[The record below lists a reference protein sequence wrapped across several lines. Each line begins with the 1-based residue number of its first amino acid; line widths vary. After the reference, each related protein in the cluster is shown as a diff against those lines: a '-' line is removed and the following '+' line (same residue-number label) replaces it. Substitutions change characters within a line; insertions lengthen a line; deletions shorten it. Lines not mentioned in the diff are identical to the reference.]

1 MKVNTDGVLLG
12 AAASV
17 NQDDRIVLDVGTGTG
32 VIALIIAQKLYDL
45 SLSVNREWPDDV
57 RITGI
62 DVDGPACEESAENFG
77 KSPWPDILNVK
88 KIPLSDYIPEKEIDL
103 IVSNPPYFEK
113 SLKAPDERRSF
124 ARHSCEGISYA
135 DLISFSKRYLSPSGR
150 LALILPAV
158 YETDLLRCGRMG
170 GLFPSRIIRIS
181 TTAAKRPSR
190 LIAEFS
196 RSHFGM
202 DVKTLL
208 ISEDGRYTE
217 DYRKIT
223 EPFYL

>member
-17 NQDDRIVLDVGTGTG
+17 NSDDRIVLDVGTGTG

-45 SLSVNREWPDDV
+45 FLSENREWPDGV
-57 RITGI
+57 QITGI
-62 DVDGPACEESAENFG
+62 DVDGPAFEESAENFG
-77 KSPWPDILNVK
+77 KSPWPDILNAK
-88 KIPLSDYIPEKEIDL
+88 KIPLLDYVPEKEIDL

-124 ARHSCEGISYA
+124 ARHSCDGISYS
-135 DLISFSKRYLSPSGR
+135 DLISFSEKYLAPSGR

-158 YETDLLRCGRMG
+158 YEKDLLRCGRMG
-170 GLFPSRIIRIS
+170 GLFPSRIIRVS
-181 TTAAKRPSR
+181 TTVAKCASR

-196 RSHFGM
+196 RSRCEM
-202 DVKTLL
+202 DIETLM
-208 ISEDGRYTE
+208 ISEKGRYTKA
-217 DYRKIT
+217 YRNIT